1 MHILDSSVEA
11 QSWDH
16 TPPVS
21 ADFILITVPSP
32 LAMDSIVP
40 IFQTE
45 KLESQG
51 GKATFL
57 NLQNFQ
63 VSGLGWP
70 GSTLGFFHWDT
81 WQSAWQTGQS
91 KMQSKGQYDA
101 LTVPGDSSL
110 ASREVFL
117 ETSLSGIFQ
126 FRHMSLLGR
135 ERAMGLWVGGFFYLG
150 VQEKPV

>member
-1 MHILDSSVEA
+1 ME
-11 QSWDH
+11 
-16 TPPVS
+16 
-21 ADFILITVPSP
+21 
-32 LAMDSIVP
+32 SIVP

-45 KLESQG
+45 KLESYG

-81 WQSAWQTGQS
+81 WLSAWQTGQS
-91 KMQSKGQYDA
+91 KLHSKVQSDA
-101 LTVPGDSSL
+101 LTIPGDSSL

-117 ETSLSGIFQ
+117 EASLSSIFQ
-126 FRHMSLLGR
+126 FRHTSLLGG
-135 ERAMGLWVGGFFYLG
+135 ERAMGLWVGGFFCLG

>member
-1 MHILDSSVEA
+1 ME
-11 QSWDH
+11 
-16 TPPVS
+16 
-21 ADFILITVPSP
+21 
-32 LAMDSIVP
+32 SIVP

-45 KLESQG
+45 KLESYG

-81 WQSAWQTGQS
+81 WLSAWQTGQS
-91 KMQSKGQYDA
+91 KLQSKVQSDA
-101 LTVPGDSSL
+101 LTIPGDSSL

-117 ETSLSGIFQ
+117 EASLSSIFLV
-126 FRHMSLLGR
+126 RHTSLLGG
-135 ERAMGLWVGGFFYLG
+135 ERAMGLGVGGFFCLG

>member
-1 MHILDSSVEA
+1 ME
-11 QSWDH
+11 
-16 TPPVS
+16 
-21 ADFILITVPSP
+21 
-32 LAMDSIVP
+32 SIVP

-45 KLESQG
+45 KLESYG

-81 WQSAWQTGQS
+81 WLSAWQTGQS
-91 KMQSKGQYDA
+91 KLQSKVQSDA
-101 LTVPGDSSL
+101 LTIPGDSSL

-117 ETSLSGIFQ
+117 EASLSASSSLDTRVSWEESEPWACGLVDFSASG
-126 FRHMSLLGR
+126 FRRSQCDLVTEL
-135 ERAMGLWVGGFFYLG
+135 
-150 VQEKPV
+150 P